1 MQELLN
7 LLNLRSNDCPPWIMG
22 RIPRHYKRVNVSRE
36 ELLRLGRLGA
46 AEYIG
51 AYPECNLYFTQAVIA
66 GALLSG
72 DYDRI
77 YVVSP
82 SQYGKSHLMGHVG
95 LLLAY
100 KGMPV
105 YIAGAAGNTSDIIM
119 RNVDRALMDID
130 DGIKADITNL
140 TKNQIERLNRSLS
153 KDRKSF
159 KSGGFVEAVSL
170 GETYS
175 GDTSSNK
182 AVGRGG
188 MYIVDEAALLSED
201 TLSELGRAEFARL
214 DGKSYPVLMISNPHK
229 SGYFYDHMIDDD
241 PAPRTL
247 IIWMD
252 ALTAVEEGRW
262 TEEKIINS
270 EFARNRSRRKVYL
283 MCELDTE
290 GSGMFGMC
298 RVGENLQ
305 HTPYETAFLG
315 VDAAYRGK
323 DDIRLCYGTLS
334 DTGQIMVRECV
345 RVVKGDWIDGV
356 TSKDIIREVTAVAN
370 RLNVSLVCV
379 DIGFGVWL
387 TEGLAANGVNVLGV
401 NFGGGPTKD
410 RLRSKHYAATNAS
423 NLRAEMHLDLQ
434 NLIDDGNIIFEK
446 KVFDEIKEVLPFVT
460 SERKS
465 SGKIQVR
472 PKSEIKALLGHSP
485 DALDA
490 VLLMVHAV
498 ILFCG
503 EGLGYIV

>member
-7 LLNLRSNDCPPWIMG
+7 LLSLRSDDCSPWVQG
-22 RIPRHYKRVNVSRE
+22 RIPKHYKRVNVSRS

-46 AEYIG
+46 AKFIA
-51 AYPECNLYFTQAVIA
+51 AYPETSLYFTQSVLA

-72 DYDRI
+72 DYDKI
-77 YVVSP
+77 YVITC
-82 SQYGKSHLMGHVG
+82 SQYGKSWLMGHVG

-100 KGMPV
+100 NGMPV

-140 TKNQIERLNRSLS
+140 TKSQIERLNRSLS

-175 GDTSSNK
+175 GDTASNK

-201 TLSELGRAEFARL
+201 TLIELGRAEFART
-214 DGKSYPVLMISNPHK
+214 DGKNYPILMISNPHK
-229 SGYFYDHMIDDD
+229 PGYFYDHMIDEN
-241 PAPRTL
+241 PGPRTL

-262 TEEKIINS
+262 TVDKVVNS
-270 EFARNRSRRKVYL
+270 DFAKNTSRRRVYL
-283 MCELDTE
+283 MCELDTV
-290 GSGMFGMC
+290 GDSMFTKA
-298 RVGENLQ
+298 RVGHVATGEYTQ
-305 HTPYETAFLG
+305 YFLG

-323 DDIRLCYGTLS
+323 DNIQISLISLS
-334 DTGQIMVRECV
+334 DTGEIG
-345 RVVKGDWIDGV
+345 VKETKEVKKGEWIDGV
-356 TSKDIIREVTAVAN
+356 TSEDIIRDVAAVA
-370 RLNVSLVCV
+370 RYYGCPLVCV

-387 TEGLAANGVNVLGV
+387 VEGLVKRGINAIGI
-401 NFGGGPTKD
+401 NFGGGCT
-410 RLRSKHYAATNAS
+410 RERIRSRHYAATNGT

-434 NLIDDGNIIFEK
+434 SLMDDGKIVFEK
-446 KVFDEIKEVLPFVT
+446 EAYDQIKDVLPFVT
-460 SERKS
+460 AERKA
-465 SGKIQVR
+465 SGKIQIR
-472 PKSEIKALLGHSP
+472 PKSEIKVLLGHSP
-485 DALDA
+485 DALDSI
-490 VLLMVHAV
+490 LLGIHAV

-503 EGLGYIV
+503 ESLGYIV